1 MAPVRLTDA
10 YIADVYGSYT
20 AINNVQTSEFLSSG
34 VVVRNS
40 LLDAIARD
48 GGTFNRSFLERH

>member
-20 AINNVQTSEFLSSG
+20 AINNVQTSEFL
-34 VVVRNS
+34 RLA
-40 LLDAIARD
+40 LLSAIH
-48 GGTFNRSFLERH
+48 F